1 VNATHLIEA
10 NTRQHTQDGYTS
22 WHMVAAAHESTI
34 RGLVAQLDELNG
46 THAKPQPGCHFREV
60 SLGELT
66 VQIEYETE
74 GGEAQT
80 WDHPGCEA
88 SVSILQVFLNGCW
101 VDPQDF
107 VADSVIERWEQEILE
122 ALADE
127 AEDYDD
133 LERDDCRDDVW
144 EAA

>member
-1 VNATHLIEA
+1 MNATHLIEA
-10 NTRQHTQDGYTS
+10 NTRQHTVDGYTAF
-22 WHMVAAAHESTI
+22 HMVAAAHETTI
-34 RGLVAQLDELNG
+34 RALAAQINELQG
-46 THAKPQPGCHFREV
+46 IGAKPQPGCHFREV
-60 SLGELT
+60 CLGDLSVT
-66 VQIEYETE
+66 IEYETE
-74 GGEAQT
+74 RGEAQT
-80 WDHPGCEA
+80 WDYPGCEA